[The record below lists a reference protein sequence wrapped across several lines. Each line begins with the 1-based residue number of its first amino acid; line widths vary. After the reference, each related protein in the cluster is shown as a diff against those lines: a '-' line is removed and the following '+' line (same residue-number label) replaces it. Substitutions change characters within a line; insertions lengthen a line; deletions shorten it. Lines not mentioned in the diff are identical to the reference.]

1 MNWRFDEHMRS
12 ISKCNTST
20 SFDIYGGIPLKGIW
34 VFVRARMF
42 EILNVSVGDASAKLT
57 LTKNQLHQ
65 GLLQVVSSQD
75 KCILRS
81 LHKAKYNHP
90 IRPIL
95 TNSVYS
101 AF

>member
-65 GLLQVVSSQD
+65 GIITSGFLSGQVHSS
-75 KCILRS
+75 KSTLSIYMKS
-81 LHKAKYNHP
+81 
-90 IRPIL
+90 
-95 TNSVYS
+95 
-101 AF
+101 